1 MELPN
6 SSSNSFCFSRCTW
19 FEKTR
24 TSCVAFKFF
33 PFFFLSL
40 SIGNIPPKHPT
51 AKCKFRDP
59 RRPGGKD
66 LHRKWMECLN
76 GEVSI
81 DTTGIVSPPS
91 RFFGTWEGGTF
102 PYFLACWYRGYVSAP
117 GDCLFCVEKWEKLMA
132 VLVHASWL
140 LSYWV
145 FDMFTSMSG
154 KFHRHPW
161 QSMLHLHPLEDPAT
175 LIGSLIYTPWKFNI
189 SASISKVSIS
199 LSKAWTYPQHHCQE
213 TSKSKHITK
222 KQCVYIYIYIEFQ
235 GCVHFAVD
243 YPKLHSSPSLFK
255 NAMILSPLKL
265 PVATK
270 PSNRRNPSK
279 WTLGW
284 LAVRLTGRAKAP
296 ATTKTKTSG
305 LLSNHKHFYVSGKAV
320 GFQGLSG
327 L

>member
-222 KQCVYIYIYIEFQ
+222 KQCVYIYIYWISRLCTLRSWLSQTTLLPIPFQ
-235 GCVHFAVD
+235 KCHD
-243 YPKLHSSPSLFK
+243 TLT
-255 NAMILSPLKL
+255 LK
-265 PVATK
+265 A
-270 PSNRRNPSK
+270 
-279 WTLGW
+279 
-284 LAVRLTGRAKAP
+284 
-296 ATTKTKTSG
+296 TSG
-305 LLSNHKHFYVSGKAV
+305 HQT
-320 GFQGLSG
+320 FQSSESVQVDLRMTCSKTYRKSQGSCNYQNKNIWSSFEPQTFLRFW
-327 L
+327 